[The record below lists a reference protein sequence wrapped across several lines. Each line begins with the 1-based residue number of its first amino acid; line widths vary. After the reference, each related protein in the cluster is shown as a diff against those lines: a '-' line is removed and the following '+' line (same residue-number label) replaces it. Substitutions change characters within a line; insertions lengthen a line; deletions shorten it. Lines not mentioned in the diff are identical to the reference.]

1 MENDSKNSIGQ
12 RRELAGCVAQKE
24 PWKRGKEAENGQ
36 RRELE
41 GRAAQQQLW
50 KKWIGTY
57 GE

>member
-12 RRELAGCVAQKE
+12 RRELASCAAQKE

>member
-12 RRELAGCVAQKE
+12 RRELASCAAPKE

-36 RRELE
+36 RRELA

-50 KKWIGTY
+50 KKCVGTY